1 MLEKLVFLITS
12 FVFVLTFLGCTGEV
26 TTEAI
31 NYTEQAPTVESGYL
45 VDNIQDANILHA
57 WNWSMTTIE
66 GYMEEIAIAGFSA
79 IQISPMQ
86 PQKDY
91 YGVATW
97 GSSWWKF
104 YQPLGFSIATENH
117 AIGTKTELESMCTA
131 ADEYGI
137 KIIVDVVANH
147 LAGGSAVS
155 LNTDVEQY
163 EPEIYSQNLIHSG
176 IGSISDTSLIATV
189 RGTMGEFPD
198 LQTET
203 DVVQLAVL
211 DLLKEYVD
219 VGVDGFRF
227 DAAKHIET
235 PEDGDYASD
244 FWPTVLDGVNEYA
257 ETLGITDLYFY
268 GEILNSVGTGRSYSD
283 YTQYMSITDNGL
295 SYNIR
300 NGVLTKNSERLM
312 NLSYIT
318 GVTPDKAVLWAESHD
333 TYDSGETDSISDLK
347 MTKAYAIAATTAYS
361 SALYFARP
369 AVNTL
374 IGECGTNTWQSVEVT
389 EVNKFNN
396 YFVDANETS
405 SAEDGFYLRERYS
418 STEAGVVIVD
428 LEGNQELDKVTVTNI
443 EDGSYHDQIS
453 QTTFTVKN
461 GKISGTVGLSGI
473 AVIYNNTNEPKP
485 TVYVSDNGE
494 HGSFSDTK
502 VIDVYSYNTT
512 SANYSMN
519 GGAKVD
525 FEGNIEITLEHVDIN
540 ATVTLDIEV
549 YFNDHKIEKHY
560 EYIKSNVVVE
570 EVTVNSIDTQTIN
583 DRVIVAWVW
592 GGTADGRWVEGL
604 YNNGTFTFDIEDTD
618 DHFLLVAFPEGTTSF
633 SWGEGL
639 RDYQTN
645 DVEIPANGI
654 FDGSSLVWA

>member
-1 MLEKLVFLITS
+1 MLKKSVFIFIS
-12 FVFVLTFLGCTGEV
+12 FILLFAFLGCSETI

-31 NYTEQAPTVESGYL
+31 SYTEQAPTVESGYL

-91 YGVATW
+91 YGVASW

-117 AIGTKTELESMCTA
+117 ALGTKAELESMCEA

-147 LAGGSAVS
+147 LAGGTNES
-155 LNTDVEQY
+155 LNSDVLEY
-163 EPEIYSQNLIHSG
+163 EPEIYNQNLIHTDNG
-176 IGSISDTSLIATV
+176 LISDTSLKATV
-189 RGTMGEFPD
+189 QGAMGQFPD

-203 DVVQLAVL
+203 EVVQLAVL

-244 FWPTVLDGVNEYA
+244 FWPTVIDGVTEYA
-257 ETLGITDLYFY
+257 QTLGITDLYFY

-283 YTQYMSITDNGL
+283 YTQYMSITENGL

-300 NGVLTKNSERLM
+300 NGVLTKNTERLM
-312 NLSYIT
+312 SLSYQT

-333 TYDSGETDSISDLK
+333 TYASGETDSISDLK

-369 AVNTL
+369 AETTL
-374 IGECGTNTWQSVEVT
+374 IGECGTNIWQSIEVT
-389 EVNKFNN
+389 EINKFNN
-396 YFVDANETS
+396 YFVNANEYS
-405 SAEDGFYLRERYS
+405 YAEDGFYLRERYS
-418 STEAGVVIVD
+418 SLDAGVVIVD
-428 LEGNQELDKVTVTNI
+428 IDGNQELDKVTVSNFA
-443 EDGSYHDQIS
+443 DGYYHDQIGG
-453 QTTFTVKN
+453 TTFTVKN
-461 GKISGTVGLSGI
+461 GKISGMIGESGI
-473 AVIYNNTNEPKP
+473 AVIYNNTFEPKP
-485 TVYVSDNGE
+485 TVYVSDDGT

-502 VIDVYSYNTT
+502 VIDIYSYNTT
-512 SANYSMN
+512 EANYSIN
-519 GGAKVD
+519 GGEKVS
-525 FEGNIEITLEHVDIN
+525 FEGNIELSLEHPDLN

-549 YFNDHKIEKHY
+549 YFNDYVIEKHY
-560 EYIKSNVVVE
+560 EYIKSNIVVE
-570 EVTVNSIDTQTIN
+570 EVVVNNIDTQTVS
-583 DRVIVAWVW
+583 DSVLVAWVW
-592 GGTADGRWVEGL
+592 GGTEDGRWVEGV
-604 YNNGTFTFDIEDTD
+604 YNNGTFTFDIDAGD
-618 DHFLLVAFPEGTTSF
+618 DHFLLVAFPSGTTDYN
-633 SWGEGL
+633 WNINE
-639 RDYQTN
+639 YQTN
-645 DVEIPANGI
+645 DVEIPADGI
-654 FDGSSLVWA
+654 FDGSTLVWA